1 MEIEKF
7 KDDLIDLRIVLGEV
21 EKSKI
26 IDRLEI

>member
-7 KDDLIDLRIVLGEV
+7 KDDLIDLKIVLGEV

-26 IDRLEI
+26 IDRLEK

>member
-26 IDRLEI
+26 IDRLEK

>member
-26 IDRLEI
+26 IDILEK

>member
-1 MEIEKF
+1 MKIEKF

-26 IDRLEI
+26 IDRLEK

>member
-7 KDDLIDLRIVLGEV
+7 KDDLIDLRLVLGEV

-26 IDRLEI
+26 IDRLEE